1 MSRSM
6 NRIENINNTISV
18 KQDDTGTVVQLKIYD
33 YDGNP
38 VDLKNPDIDKIEV
51 KIGAIG
57 RGFHTIKIPTLLDET
72 GALEFRL
79 DVDDKVPAGTNDVEV
94 HVYYK
99 NGRKRIFPAEDAYKL
114 KVSKSLDAVG
124 KEVFK
129 VTVDYLLEQFDNKKQ
144 EIEDEAAALREEIE
158 NAIQY
163 VDESITEV
171 RQEFN
176 EQLDQTVDNKMT
188 PLVEVVNEHLAE
200 KVTLASY
207 QPIKKVRYIAHRGM
221 SAIAPEN
228 TIPAYELAGELG
240 MWGAECDAITTKDGV
255 WVLMHDDTVDRTT
268 NGTGKVSDFTLD
280 EIKNLKIDAG
290 NNIELYPNLRVPT
303 LEEYLITCKKYGLV
317 PVIEIKSAS
326 KNSDYDTFVN
336 LIKKYGYEENC
347 IVISFSLT
355 ALQEV
360 RLRSKKIVIQYLADI
375 SETTINQ
382 VRELRNAGLDVNYT
396 FLTKEK
402 IELAHS
408 NGLMVNAWTVN
419 SVQTAKN
426 LIDFGVD
433 YITTDVLIE
442 VI

>member
-57 RGFHTIKIPTLLDET
+57 RGFHTIKTPTLLDET

-99 NGRKRIFPAEDAYKL
+99 NGRKRIFPAEGAYKF

-188 PLVEVVNEHLAE
+188 PFVEVVEVVNEHLAE
-200 KVTLASY
+200 FETLLSENAIMHNNIYRGKYLGSSVTPEQY
-207 QPIKKVRYIAHRGM
+207 QAISSGTFEDLYIGDYWSINGVNYR
-221 SAIAPEN
+221 IAGFD
-228 TIPAYELAGELG
+228 YYY
-240 MWGAECDAITTKDGV
+240 ITG
-255 WVLMHDDTVDRTT
+255 DTVCTT
-268 NGTGKVSDFTLD
+268 HHAVIVPDTV
-280 EIKNLKIDAG
+280 
-290 NNIELYPNLRVPT
+290 LYTHPMNDTNTTEGGYVNSKMYT
-303 LEEYLITCKKYGLV
+303 EGLAQALST
-317 PVIEIKSAS
+317 IKSA
-326 KNSDYDTFVN
+326 
-336 LIKKYGYEENC
+336 
-347 IVISFSLT
+347 FSGHVLKHR
-355 ALQEV
+355 
-360 RLRSKKIVIQYLADI
+360 RLLS
-375 SETTINQ
+375 
-382 VRELRNAGLDVNYT
+382 NAT
-396 FLTKEK
+396 
-402 IELAHS
+402 S
-408 NGLMVNAWTVN
+408 NGKASGWAWFDSEVELMTEIMVYG
-419 SVQTAKN
+419 SVVWGESTIGGSGYN
-426 LIDFGVD
+426 IGVD
-433 YITTDVLIE
+433 KSQLPLFKLNPRMINTRQSYWLRDVVSDSHFAYAGYYGNAYYGSASDARGVRPAFSIS
-442 VI
+442 